1 MRLVDPAD
9 PVRSAA
15 IRVPVAAVI
24 FLTFVNLLNYFDR
37 YIVQSVEPTIT
48 REFGLSNTEAGYVV
62 SAFVLGYFIF
72 SPIFGFLGDRFDRRW
87 VMAIGLL
94 AWSGATALTS
104 FATGIFSFV
113 TSRVL
118 VGVGEACYGAI
129 VPVYLKGRIPD
140 TLALNRALS
149 VFYVAIPVGSALGY
163 VAGGQ
168 IAAEYGWR
176 MLFLLAAIPGVLL
189 SFGFLALKTE
199 GLFGEKISEEM
210 KVGIM
215 SGFRNILANPFLVLI
230 ILGYVLNT
238 FALNGVAAFVV
249 RHGTSLG
256 LSEAASSSYFG
267 AILVVAG
274 LLGTMGGG
282 LLASRLAQ
290 GSADAIRPLTQFVA
304 ISTLMAV
311 PFLGLCFISKS
322 AEGFLVGCFLAELLI
337 FAGVAPLNSVIVARA
352 PVGFESF
359 TQGIT
364 IFAIQLFGGFLGPV
378 VVGALADGT
387 GSLSLALQGATSA
400 LLASGLLWLIAAKRS
415 QDTQLPKIS
424 GC

>member
-1 MRLVDPAD
+1 MQIVEPPELG
-9 PVRSAA
+9 RSAP
-15 IRVPVAAVI
+15 IKVPVAAII

-72 SPIFGFLGDRFDRRW
+72 SPIFGFLGDKFDRRW

-94 AWSGATALTS
+94 AWSVATALTS
-104 FATGIFSFV
+104 FATGIVSFV
-113 TSRVL
+113 TARVL

-140 TLALNRALS
+140 TLSLNRALA

-176 MLFLLAAIPGVLL
+176 MLFLLAAVPGVIL
-189 SFGFLALKTE
+189 SFGFLALKAE
-199 GLFGEKISEEM
+199 GLKGVKSVAEAR
-210 KVGIM
+210 VGVL
-215 SGFRNILANPFLVLI
+215 SGLREILANSFLVLI
-230 ILGYVLNT
+230 ILGYILNT

-249 RHGTSLG
+249 RHGLNLG

-267 AILVVAG
+267 AILVLSG

-282 LLASRLAQ
+282 FLASRLAI
-290 GSADAIRPLTQFVA
+290 GSSDSIPSLTRFVA
-304 ISTLMAV
+304 ISTLLAV
-311 PFLGLCFISKS
+311 PFLAFCFFSKS
-322 AEGFLVGCFLAELLI
+322 VEGFLIGCFLAELLI

-352 PVGFESF
+352 PVGLESF

-378 VVGALADGT
+378 IVGAVADGT
-387 GSLSLALQGATSA
+387 GSLPLALQGTTTA
-400 LLASGLLWLIAAKRS
+400 LLASGLLWLLATRRS
-415 QDTQLPKIS
+415 RFA
-424 GC
+424 

>member
-1 MRLVDPAD
+1 MQIVEPPELG
-9 PVRSAA
+9 RSAP
-15 IRVPVAAVI
+15 IKVPVAAII

-72 SPIFGFLGDRFDRRW
+72 SPIFGFLGDKFDRRW

-94 AWSGATALTS
+94 AWSVATALTS
-104 FATGIFSFV
+104 FATGIVSFV
-113 TSRVL
+113 TARVL

-140 TLALNRALS
+140 TLSLNRALA

-176 MLFLLAAIPGVLL
+176 MLFLLAAVPGVIL
-189 SFGFLALKTE
+189 SFGFLALKAE
-199 GLFGEKISEEM
+199 GLRGVKSVAEAR
-210 KVGIM
+210 VGVL
-215 SGFRNILANPFLVLI
+215 SGLREILANSFLVLI
-230 ILGYVLNT
+230 ILGYILNT

-249 RHGTSLG
+249 RHGLNLG

-267 AILVVAG
+267 AILVLSG

-282 LLASRLAQ
+282 FLASRLAS
-290 GSADAIRPLTQFVA
+290 GSSDSIPSLTRFVA
-304 ISTLMAV
+304 ISTLLAV
-311 PFLGLCFISKS
+311 PFLAFCFISKS
-322 AEGFLVGCFLAELLI
+322 VEGFLVGCFLAELLI

-352 PVGFESF
+352 PAGLESF

-378 VVGALADGT
+378 IVGALADGT
-387 GSLSLALQGATSA
+387 GSLPLALQGTTAA
-400 LLASGLLWLIAAKRS
+400 LLASGMLWLLATRRS
-415 QDTQLPKIS
+415 RFA
-424 GC
+424 

>member
-1 MRLVDPAD
+1 MADYVDYLDRTVEPNES
-9 PVRSAA
+9 RSSAP
-15 IRVPVAAVI
+15 IGVPVAAII

-37 YIVQSVEPTIT
+37 YIVQSVEPAIT

-72 SPIFGFLGDRFDRRW
+72 SPIFGFLGDKFDRRW

-94 AWSGATALTS
+94 AWSVATALTS
-104 FATGIFSFV
+104 FATGIVSFV
-113 TSRVL
+113 TARVL

-140 TLALNRALS
+140 TLSLNRALA

-176 MLFLLAAIPGVLL
+176 MLFLLAAVPGVIL
-189 SFGFLALKTE
+189 SFGFLALKAE
-199 GLFGEKISEEM
+199 GLKGVKSVAEAR
-210 KVGIM
+210 VGVL
-215 SGFRNILANPFLVLI
+215 SGLREILANSFLVLI
-230 ILGYVLNT
+230 ILGYILNT

-249 RHGTSLG
+249 RHGLNLG

-267 AILVVAG
+267 AILVLSG

-282 LLASRLAQ
+282 FLASRLAS
-290 GSADAIRPLTQFVA
+290 GSSDSIPSLTRFLA

-311 PFLGLCFISKS
+311 PFLAFCFISRS
-322 AEGFLVGCFLAELLI
+322 VEGFLVGCFLAELLI

-352 PVGFESF
+352 PAGLESF

-387 GSLSLALQGATSA
+387 GSLPLALQGTTAA
-400 LLASGLLWLIAAKRS
+400 LLASGVLWLLATRRS
-415 QDTQLPKIS
+415 SST
-424 GC
+424 